1 MKKIMFFILIILFFI
16 AYILYG
22 RVKEIVQPIK
32 MKKME
37 WIELFDVTKLNKDYV
52 PQGIEV
58 YKNYLLFTV
67 HEKDKS
73 SLLIVFKINN
83 SKLDYLY
90 KINFPPEATHVSD
103 LSLYN
108 NNLYAIDYASNNLY
122 KIDIEKTINSKKL
135 IVLSKIQTHLK
146 RSGSIVVTNYNN
158 EDVVFITQFI
168 LNKNI
173 DVYRLTD
180 LSKKNKEPIISID
193 SKYFI
198 QGLYKQNNKFL
209 ISSNK
214 YAEDPIFICKYNS
227 LLKEKTMNKK
237 NILTINGPG
246 RMIEDVVIYDGY
258 IITSDEETY
267 KIYITKERIEDV
279 Q

>member
-1 MKKIMFFILIILFFI
+1 MFFILFILFFI
-16 AYILYG
+16 AYISYG

-32 MKKME
+32 MKKTE

-67 HEKDKS
+67 HKKDKS

-83 SKLDYLY
+83 SKLYYLY
-90 KINFPPEATHVSD
+90 KIKFPPEATHVSD
-103 LSLYN
+103 LSLYK

-135 IVLSKIQTHLK
+135 TVLSKMQTHLK

-173 DVYRLTD
+173 NVYRLTD
-180 LSKKNKEPIISID
+180 LSKKDKKPIISID

-214 YAEDPIFICKYNS
+214 YGKDPIFVCKYNA
-227 LLKEKTMNKK
+227 LLEERSINTN
-237 NILTINGPG
+237 NILIINGPG
-246 RMIEDVVIYDGY
+246 KMIEDLVLYNGY
-258 IITSDEETY
+258 IITSDEDSY
-267 KIYITKERIEDV
+267 KIYITKEKIEDV